1 MPLPLSCQP
10 RIRESWLRRQ
20 KTHQFSIEDGTSETA
35 GHVSAGIYIDAVW
48 QQFGPFSRR
57 MTMHDDLAEIG
68 PTLQKLVANPEKIFL
83 RLTLKRNARTHTRMA
98 DEIATH
104 KQGYSKRRNEAQ
116 VLWGNG
122 RVE

>member
-1 MPLPLSCQP
+1 
-10 RIRESWLRRQ
+10 
-20 KTHQFSIEDGTSETA
+20 
-35 GHVSAGIYIDAVW
+35 
-48 QQFGPFSRR
+48 